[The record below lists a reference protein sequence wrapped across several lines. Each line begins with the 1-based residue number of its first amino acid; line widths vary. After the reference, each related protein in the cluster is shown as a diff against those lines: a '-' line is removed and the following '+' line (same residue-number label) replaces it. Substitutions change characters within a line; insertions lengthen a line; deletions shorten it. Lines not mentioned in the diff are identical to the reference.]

1 MWVLFLF
8 ARGEIALVLGALG
21 VMVGF
26 LVTLGETALVGLVML
41 LFAFGEVP
49 LLFRT
54 LWMMRDGLLSGGKRS
69 LMGVLILVRR
79 DGFRF
84 LVRASHGGP
93 PFR

>member
-54 LWMMRDGLLSGGKRS
+54 LWMM
-69 LMGVLILVRR
+69 GVLILVRR

-84 LVRASHGGP
+84 PVRASHGGP

>member
-26 LVTLGETALVGLVML
+26 LVPLGETALVGLVML
-41 LFAFGEVP
+41 LFAFGEAL
-49 LLFRT
+49 LLFRM
-54 LWMMRDGLLSGGKRS
+54 LWMMRDGPLSGGKRS

-79 DGFRF
+79 DSFRS